1 MGNPNNN
8 KTKPAIEALQKTIE
22 SITSIKTALVPF
34 LKVLKNDNQTS
45 HSSSKKISNIR
56 SNNEQLSPYKKKEA
70 DAAVALAVGTLRY
83 MGERLKGLDRGRKKD
98 DPLRQELDK
107 IRGMLVSLKALKK
120 LEETTLLKKDNTHT
134 DCVEDAPTKS
144 KSNNAKRKLDDDG
157 KEKKKSSPTKKQ
169 KR

>member
-45 HSSSKKISNIR
+45 SKKNSNIR

-83 MGERLKGLDRGRKKD
+83 MGQRLKGLDRGRKKD

-120 LEETTLLKKDNTHT
+120 LEVELLKKDNTHT

-144 KSNNAKRKLDDDG
+144 KSNNAKRKVDDNG